1 MDKQALNSMMAYCSQ
16 AERCVQDVLD
26 KLGKADVNAMDAEEI
41 VCELVRMDYIN
52 EQRYATAFAHDKF
65 RFNKWG
71 KLKISYGLRQ
81 KKISSEVIQ
90 QALDS
95 LDEIDYEKTLL
106 KLIESKQRSI
116 KGTAAQQ
123 KAAVI
128 RFALS
133 RGFEYDK
140 IQKILR

>member
-1 MDKQALNSMMAYCSQ
+1 
-16 AERCVQDVLD
+16 
-26 KLGKADVNAMDAEEI
+26 
-41 VCELVRMDYIN
+41 MDYIN

-140 IQKILR
+140 IQRMLR

>member
-26 KLGKADVNAMDAEEI
+26 KLGKADVNAEDAEEI

-52 EQRYATAFAHDKF
+52 EQRYATAFAYDKF

-123 KAAVI
+123 KAAVM
-128 RFALS
+128 RFAVS
-133 RGFEYDK
+133 RGFELDLV
-140 IQKILR
+140 LRLLR